1 MRILFIGNSATYVH
15 DIPETL
21 ARLAS
26 EAGFSTEALRI
37 VKGGWRLSQ
46 HAEAGSRALAEIEK
60 GYDLVVLQD
69 NGNCI
74 ENDERRAASV
84 AASEILCKAARES
97 GAKVYFYVRPPYGY
111 EAFGRSPVEQCREF
125 DRFFTEIADRESAVC
140 SYVNRAFEYAIENTD
155 IRLWGDDNAH
165 TSDEGAYLAVC
176 VHFATIY
183 GKSATLLGENGV
195 RAAKVLQEIAD
206 RIVFGG

>member
-140 SYVNRAFEYAIENTD
+140 AYVNRAFEYAIENTD

-206 RIVFGG
+206 RVVF